1 MVPGAD
7 GWLGSETSITL
18 ILMGVWCGAHMA
30 DTTRKKTGM
39 RLRPHV
45 GRECARWNATEK
57 SRQKLRQGEV
67 LSLDRS
73 LLMGVSKTEQMHDLV
88 LGLFINRYEFGRA
101 I

>member
-1 MVPGAD
+1 
-7 GWLGSETSITL
+7 L

-73 LLMGVSKTEQMHDLV
+73 LLMGDSKRKVQTPAFRRTD
-88 LGLFINRYEFGRA
+88 FITAIPNRYNSPPHLATVEEL
-101 I
+101 